1 MSDFSTHLKVDL
13 YICLNSSSPLEPGM
27 AMVGQL
33 SVQVEEGL
41 AHMQMFG
48 LFIYL
53 LTLRLTSV
61 AIFLALFF
69 DLTVFLKTGYS
80 ISNTTPT
87 RVPCPLLITNFTL
100 AFLTFS
106 D

>member
-1 MSDFSTHLKVDL
+1 
-13 YICLNSSSPLEPGM
+13 M

-69 DLTVFLKTGYS
+69 DLTVFSKNWLFYLKYHSYS
-80 ISNTTPT
+80 GSLSSSNYKFYTC
-87 RVPCPLLITNFTL
+87 VSYVF
-100 AFLTFS
+100 
-106 D
+106 